1 MCTTAI
7 VLYNVEEASSFDEAK
22 NQMYMYGISIS
33 VGVCLCLDTVGC
45 QNI

>member
-1 MCTTAI
+1 MHNSHI
-7 VLYNVEEASSFDEAK
+7 VLYNVEEALSFDEAK

-33 VGVCLCLDTVGC
+33 VSVGLCLDTVGC